1 METIKLPRVNIF
13 MPFIVRDF
21 SKMAVIGGGI
31 LLEMGGQ
38 PGMRRGGG
46 GLIMGGWKVFKV
58 SLHTPL
64 FL

>member
-38 PGMRRGGG
+38 PGMRKGG
-46 GLIMGGWKVFKV
+46 GL
-58 SLHTPL
+58 
-64 FL
+64 

>member
-46 GLIMGGWKVFKV
+46 GYNGRMERF
-58 SLHTPL
+58 
-64 FL
+64 

>member
-21 SKMAVIGGGI
+21 SKMAVIGGGGI

-46 GLIMGGWKVFKV
+46 L
-58 SLHTPL
+58 
-64 FL
+64 